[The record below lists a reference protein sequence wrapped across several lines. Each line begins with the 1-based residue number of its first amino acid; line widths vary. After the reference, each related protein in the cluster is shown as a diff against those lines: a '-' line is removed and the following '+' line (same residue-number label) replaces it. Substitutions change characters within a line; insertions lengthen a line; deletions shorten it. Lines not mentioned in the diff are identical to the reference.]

1 LLASLPSQSE
11 GEVRQAPAS
20 CGGPLR
26 VDGGPI
32 GIPESGDLHEMVAA
46 LQAELDQAPQDL
58 PAWERLAAL
67 TELTDSPEVETVIL
81 RAYRSFPQGSRI
93 LDGLWDISHQDD
105 PALSAAE
112 RAARTGQLLAA
123 SGDWRLAGAAWSRA
137 VALEPVFPQA
147 QAYLGLATSRTG
159 GDGLPLLLEAMQQAP
174 EDPVVRSL
182 LGQYWLGAG
191 SPADAVRE
199 LSHAHRLDPASPAI
213 SAALGAAFAQA
224 GRLEEASEA
233 YRQAAVHDPQDPDFW
248 LLLAEFS
255 LRYDFEVE
263 SIGREAARNAVALS
277 PQDSNA
283 RSALGTANVIA
294 GDLVAG
300 EQLLHEAITL
310 DPANALAW
318 YRFALFLLDEG
329 RVDEARRALS
339 TAAALEPSGVV
350 AQLSTASLANLE
362 TGYR

>member
-1 LLASLPSQSE
+1 
-11 GEVRQAPAS
+11 
-20 CGGPLR
+20 
-26 VDGGPI
+26 
-32 GIPESGDLHEMVAA
+32 
-46 LQAELDQAPQDL
+46 
-58 PAWERLAAL
+58 
-67 TELTDSPEVETVIL
+67 
-81 RAYRSFPQGSRI
+81 
-93 LDGLWDISHQDD
+93 
-105 PALSAAE
+105 
-112 RAARTGQLLAA
+112 
-123 SGDWRLAGAAWSRA
+123 
-137 VALEPVFPQA
+137 
-147 QAYLGLATSRTG
+147 
-159 GDGLPLLLEAMQQAP
+159 MQQAP